1 MSKVRIALIGFGR
14 FGQEH
19 AKAIASSS
27 HAELVGVAARTE
39 ATCREATL
47 MFGVPATTEYRRL
60 TAREDVDA
68 VDIVLPTD
76 LHEDAVVEALRSGK
90 HVLVEKPMAITVS
103 QCDRILV
110 EASSGNL
117 TLCVNFEL
125 RSSMLWGRVKRDI
138 EKGVVGEPLHGSFDL
153 WRFPFRRGSEA
164 WRYTQERVGSWTH
177 EEPIHYLD
185 AALWFFESLG
195 SPDQITSHAIGRDGA
210 SVELSDN
217 TTQLLRWPG
226 GQFFQISGS
235 NSLFGYHQQLRIVG
249 EEGSIAV
256 VWEGSDESAEEGRQD
271 YFIVNNGRHH
281 RVPIRARSTEPL
293 DLQRNID
300 AFCARVSGR
309 DADIAT
315 GEDGRRSI
323 ALVEAALLSARSG
336 TPAKLSL

>member
-1 MSKVRIALIGFGR
+1 MSRVRIALFGFGR

-19 AKAIASSS
+19 AEAIASSS
-27 HAELVGVAARTE
+27 RAELVGIAARTE
-39 ATCREATL
+39 KTCRKATRS
-47 MFGVPATTEYRRL
+47 FGVPATTDYRQL

-76 LHEDAVVEALRSGK
+76 LHESTAIEALRSGK
-90 HVLVEKPMAITVS
+90 HVLVEKPMALTVS
-103 QCDRILV
+103 QCDRILA
-110 EASSGNL
+110 EASSRSL
-117 TLCVNFEL
+117 TLCVNLEL
-125 RSSMLWGRVKRDI
+125 RASNLWGRVKRDI
-138 EKGVVGEPLHGSFDL
+138 DKGVVGEPLHGAFDL
-153 WRFPFRRGSEA
+153 WRFPFRRGSEE

-177 EEPIHYLD
+177 EEPVHYLD
-185 AALWFFESLG
+185 AALWFFDALG
-195 SPDQITSHAIGRDGA
+195 SPDQITCHAIGRNGA

-256 VWEGSDESAEEGRQD
+256 AWDGSDESAEEGRQD
-271 YFIVNNGRHH
+271 YFVVRNGRRR
-281 RVPIRARSTEPL
+281 RVPIRTRSTEPL
-293 DLQRNID
+293 DLKRNID
-300 AFCARVSGR
+300 AFCARVLGR
-309 DADIAT
+309 QADIAT

-336 TPAKLSL
+336 TSAKLSL